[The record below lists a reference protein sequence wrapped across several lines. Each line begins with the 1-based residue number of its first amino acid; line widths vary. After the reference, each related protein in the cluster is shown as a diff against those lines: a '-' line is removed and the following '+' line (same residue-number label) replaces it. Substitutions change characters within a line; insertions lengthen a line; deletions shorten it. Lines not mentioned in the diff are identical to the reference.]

1 MSGWDSV
8 ATRRTDTAYEPAS
21 KHAQEFRP
29 EPWGEERA
37 PLPRKKWRLGDLYRR
52 LSHVF
57 QWGTRMKRAFAL
69 IPAAAGAVSRVGPAA
84 LTLPV
89 LAVGLLIACDAPTG
103 DDRSA
108 AGPSVTLAV
117 VGQALIEHDPRQYMD
132 APLATVAPILAG
144 ADAVFTNL
152 EVAIAGPDCACT
164 PTRDDVFFHGAGPE
178 VLDYL
183 NEIGVSLLSLANNHS
198 WDYGDEG
205 IVSTVAEASKRGFTY
220 AGTGGTMAE
229 AVAPAYRD
237 VGAVRVGLVALA
249 TVSSL
254 EGAEATEISA
264 GVNMLEPDDDAA
276 WDRNIA
282 AIEEAA
288 ANADFVITYQHYQ
301 VDAGP
306 GWQEQWAH
314 AAVDAGADLYVSHGE
329 PRLAGVEEY
338 RGGLI
343 LHGLGNFIFHSRTEI
358 GNYPP
363 EVWESAVVSLS
374 LGTDGVREATFTPVT
389 LDEGTPGDLFFE
401 TRGYPEVAAGEAA
414 EGILGRLARMSAAYG
429 TTLELRDGQA
439 HWRAERPGGALRTAA
454 DFIETVEGVQDP
466 DSDGLEGHTIES
478 MMDELGVPGVS
489 VAVIRDFDIHWAKGY
504 GVADVETGVA
514 VDIETLFQAASISK
528 PVAAMAVLR
537 AVQDGSF
544 SMDEDINGILTSWQ
558 LDGGEFTREHPVTPR
573 MLTSHTSGL
582 GDGFGFPGYDP
593 DDPLPTTVQIL
604 NGEEPSNVGD
614 VFMERAPMTAMKYSG
629 GGVTVMQL
637 ALSDALGRPFGDI
650 LQEYVLDP
658 VGMEHSTFEQ
668 PLPPDRDLNATRGHD
683 QDGRARGP
691 KWHVYPELAA
701 AGLWTTPTDLARFAI
716 EVQKTAQ
723 GDPGRVL
730 TRSSVVEML
739 SPVGVGEFAVGFV
752 IEQEG
757 EGWYFS
763 HTGGNWGFRALLK
776 AHRAKG
782 YGVAVMTNA
791 DRGGEVMGEI
801 RARVAKAYGWD
812 SLDQP
817 VPR

>member
-1 MSGWDSV
+1 
-8 ATRRTDTAYEPAS
+8 
-21 KHAQEFRP
+21 
-29 EPWGEERA
+29 
-37 PLPRKKWRLGDLYRR
+37 
-52 LSHVF
+52 
-57 QWGTRMKRAFAL
+57 MKRTFAL
-69 IPAAAGAVSRVGPAA
+69 IRGVAGAVIRGVAGAVIRVGLGAVIRVDRGAA
-84 LTLPV
+84 TRAGRAAVTRGGRVAVTPLV
-89 LAVGLLIACDAPTG
+89 LAIGLLISCVAPAG

-108 AGPSVTLAV
+108 TQPTVTLAV
-117 VGQALIEHDPRQYMD
+117 VGQALIEHDPRQYLES
-132 APLATVAPILAG
+132 PLATVAPILAD
-144 ADAVFTNL
+144 ADAVFSNL
-152 EVAIAGPDCACT
+152 EVAVAGPDCACT
-164 PTRDDVFFHGAGPE
+164 PTRDDVYFHGAGPE

-183 NEIGVSLLSLANNHS
+183 DEIGVSLLSLANNHS

-205 IVSTVAEASKRGFTY
+205 IVSTVEEAAQRGFTH
-220 AGTGGTMAE
+220 AGTGRTLAE
-229 AVAPAYRD
+229 AVTPAYREIN
-237 VGAVRVGLVALA
+237 GLRVGLVALA
-249 TVSSL
+249 TVNSP
-254 EGAEATEISA
+254 EGAAATDISA
-264 GVNMLEPDDDAA
+264 GVNMLAPDDAVA

-301 VDAGP
+301 VDAGS
-306 GWQEQWAH
+306 GWQERWAH

-343 LHGLGNFIFHSRTEI
+343 LYGLGNFIFHSRTEI

-374 LGTDGVREATFTPVT
+374 IGTDGVREAIFTPVA

-401 TRGYPEVAAGEAA
+401 TRGYPEVAVGEAA
-414 EGILGRLARMSAAYG
+414 EGILGRLSRMSAAYG
-429 TTLELRDGQA
+429 TTLEVRDERA
-439 HWRAERPGGALRTAA
+439 HWRADRPGGVLRTAA
-454 DFIETVEGVQDP
+454 DFMEAVEGVQDP
-466 DSDGLEGHTIES
+466 DSDGLDGHTIES
-478 MMDELGVPGVS
+478 MMDEWGVPGVS

-504 GVADVETGVA
+504 GVADVETGAA

-558 LDGGEFTREHPVTPR
+558 LDGGEFTRDRPVTPR

-604 NGEEPSNVGD
+604 DGDEPSNVGD
-614 VFMERAPMTAMKYSG
+614 VSMERAPMTAMKYSG

-668 PLPPDRDLNATRGHD
+668 PLPPDRDLNATRSHD
-683 QDGRARGP
+683 RDGQARGP

-701 AGLWTTPTDLARFAI
+701 AGLWTTPTDLAGFAI
-716 EVQKTAQ
+716 EVQKAAR
-723 GDPGRVL
+723 GDPDRVL
-730 TRSSVVEML
+730 TRASVLEML

-752 IEQEG
+752 IEKEG

-776 AHRAKG
+776 AHRVKG

-791 DRGGEVMGEI
+791 DRGGEVMMEI
-801 RARVAKAYGWD
+801 GARVARAYGWD
-812 SLDQP
+812 SLDGP

>member
-1 MSGWDSV
+1 M
-8 ATRRTDTAYEPAS
+8 
-21 KHAQEFRP
+21 
-29 EPWGEERA
+29 
-37 PLPRKKWRLGDLYRR
+37 
-52 LSHVF
+52 
-57 QWGTRMKRAFAL
+57 
-69 IPAAAGAVSRVGPAA
+69 
-84 LTLPV
+84 
-89 LAVGLLIACDAPTG
+89 
-103 DDRSA
+103 
-108 AGPSVTLAV
+108 
-117 VGQALIEHDPRQYMD
+117 
-132 APLATVAPILAG
+132 
-144 ADAVFTNL
+144 
-152 EVAIAGPDCACT
+152 
-164 PTRDDVFFHGAGPE
+164 
-178 VLDYL
+178 LDYL

-229 AVAPAYRD
+229 AVAPAYRH

-329 PRLAGVEEY
+329 PQLAGVEEY

-401 TRGYPEVAAGEAA
+401 TRGYPEVAAGDAA
-414 EGILGRLARMSAAYG
+414 EGILARLARMSAAYG

-504 GVADVETGVA
+504 GVADVETGAA
-514 VDIETLFQAASISK
+514 VDTQTLFQAASISK

-537 AVQDGSF
+537 TVQDGSF

-558 LDGGEFTREHPVTPR
+558 LDGGEFTRDHPVTPR

-683 QDGRARGP
+683 QERPGQTTEVARLPRVGGCRPVDHTDRSGPLRDRGAEDGAGRPGPGAHAVVGRRDAESRGGRSLRRRLRNRAGGRGLVLQP
-691 KWHVYPELAA
+691 HGGKL
-701 AGLWTTPTDLARFAI
+701 GLPGAPQGPPRQGLRRRRDDECGPGRGSDG
-716 EVQKTAQ
+716 
-723 GDPGRVL
+723 GDPVH
-730 TRSSVVEML
+730 
-739 SPVGVGEFAVGFV
+739 
-752 IEQEG
+752 
-757 EGWYFS
+757 GWRRL
-763 HTGGNWGFRALLK
+763 TGGTRWTSRCLAEVGRRSAL
-776 AHRAKG
+776 RS
-782 YGVAVMTNA
+782 VAGA
-791 DRGGEVMGEI
+791 GRRCG
-801 RARVAKAYGWD
+801 
-812 SLDQP
+812 
-817 VPR
+817 

>member
-1 MSGWDSV
+1 
-8 ATRRTDTAYEPAS
+8 
-21 KHAQEFRP
+21 
-29 EPWGEERA
+29 
-37 PLPRKKWRLGDLYRR
+37 
-52 LSHVF
+52 
-57 QWGTRMKRAFAL
+57 MKRTFAL
-69 IPAAAGAVSRVGPAA
+69 IRGVARAVTRAGPGAVTRVGCGAA
-84 LTLPV
+84 TRADRAAVTRGGRVAITPLV
-89 LAVGLLIACDAPTG
+89 LATGLLISCDLPAG
-103 DDRSA
+103 DNRSA
-108 AGPSVTLAV
+108 TGPSVTLAV
-117 VGQALIEHDPRQYMD
+117 VGQALIEHDPRQYLES
-132 APLATVAPILAG
+132 PLATVAPILAD
-144 ADAVFTNL
+144 ADAVFSNL
-152 EVAIAGPDCACT
+152 EVAVAGPDCACT
-164 PTRDDVFFHGAGPE
+164 PTRDDVYFHGAGPE

-237 VGAVRVGLVALA
+237 VGGVRVGLVALA
-249 TVSSL
+249 TVNAPS
-254 EGAEATEISA
+254 GAMATEA
-264 GVNMLEPDDDAA
+264 KPGVNMLAPDDAVA

-306 GWQEQWAH
+306 GWQERWAH

-343 LHGLGNFIFHSRTEI
+343 LYGLGNFIFHSRTEI

-374 LGTDGVREATFTPVT
+374 IGTDGVREAVFTPVA
-389 LDEGTPGDLFFE
+389 LDEGTAGDRFFE

-429 TTLELRDGQA
+429 TTLEVRDERA
-439 HWRAERPGGALRTAA
+439 HWRADRPGGVVRTAA
-454 DFIETVEGVQDP
+454 DFMEAVEGVQDP
-466 DSDGLEGHTIES
+466 DSDGLDGHSIES

-489 VAVIRDFDIHWAKGY
+489 VAVIRDFDIHWARGY
-504 GVADVETGVA
+504 GVADVETGAA

-558 LDGGEFTREHPVTPR
+558 LDGGEFTRDRPVTPR

-604 NGEEPSNVGD
+604 DGNEPSNVGD
-614 VFMERAPMTAMKYSG
+614 VSMERAPMTAMKYSG

-668 PLPPDRDLNATRGHD
+668 PLPPDRDRNATRSHGRN
-683 QDGRARGP
+683 GRARGP

-716 EVQKTAQ
+716 EVQKAAR
-723 GDPGRVL
+723 GDPDGVL
-730 TRSSVVEML
+730 TRASVLEML

-752 IEQEG
+752 ISKEG

-763 HTGGNWGFRALLK
+763 HTGGNWGFRALLR
-776 AHRAKG
+776 AHRVKG

-791 DRGGEVMGEI
+791 DRGGELMMEI
-801 RARVAKAYGWD
+801 GARVARAYGWD
-812 SLDQP
+812 SLDGP

>member
-1 MSGWDSV
+1 
-8 ATRRTDTAYEPAS
+8 
-21 KHAQEFRP
+21 
-29 EPWGEERA
+29 
-37 PLPRKKWRLGDLYRR
+37 
-52 LSHVF
+52 
-57 QWGTRMKRAFAL
+57 MKRTSAL
-69 IPAAAGAVSRVGPAA
+69 IPPAIPSVHAGATPVVLTVVTRRAVAA
-84 LTLPV
+84 VAMLV
-89 LAVGLLIACDAPTG
+89 LATGLLISCDLPAG
-103 DDRSA
+103 DNRSA
-108 AGPSVTLAV
+108 TGPSVTLAV
-117 VGQALIEHDPRQYMD
+117 VGQALIEHDPRQYLES
-132 APLATVAPILAG
+132 PLATVAPILAD
-144 ADAVFTNL
+144 ADAVFSNL
-152 EVAIAGPDCACT
+152 EVAVAGPDCACT
-164 PTRDDVFFHGAGPE
+164 PTRDDVYFHGAGPE

-237 VGAVRVGLVALA
+237 VGGVRVGLVALA
-249 TVSSL
+249 TVNAPS
-254 EGAEATEISA
+254 GAMATEA
-264 GVNMLEPDDDAA
+264 KPGVNLLSPDDAVA

-306 GWQEQWAH
+306 GWQERWAH

-343 LHGLGNFIFHSRTEI
+343 LYGLGNFIFHSRTEI

-374 LGTDGVREATFTPVT
+374 IGTDGVREAVFTPVA
-389 LDEGTPGDLFFE
+389 LDEGTAGDLFFE

-429 TTLELRDGQA
+429 TTLEVRDERA
-439 HWRAERPGGALRTAA
+439 RWRADRPGGALRAAA
-454 DFIETVEGVQDP
+454 DFMEAVEGVQDAG
-466 DSDGLEGHTIES
+466 SDGLDGHTIES

-504 GVADVETGVA
+504 GVADVETGAA

-528 PVAAMAVLR
+528 PVAAMAVLG

-558 LDGGEFTREHPVTPR
+558 LDGGEFTRDRPVTPR

-604 NGEEPSNVGD
+604 DGNEPSNVGD
-614 VFMERAPMTAMKYSG
+614 VSMERAPMTAMKYSG

-683 QDGRARGP
+683 RNGQARGP

-716 EVQKTAQ
+716 EVQKAAR
-723 GDPGRVL
+723 GDPDRVL
-730 TRSSVVEML
+730 TRPSVLEML
-739 SPVGVGEFAVGFV
+739 SPVGVGEFAVGFL
-752 IEQEG
+752 IAKEG

-763 HTGGNWGFRALLK
+763 HTGGNWGFRALLT
-776 AHRAKG
+776 AHRVKG

-791 DRGGEVMGEI
+791 DRGGEVMMEI
-801 RARVAKAYGWD
+801 GARVARAYGWD
-812 SLDQP
+812 SLDGP